1 MIPGSANPLLL
12 ASAAAAGGYQVQRS
26 LRFSSS
32 DSGFCSRTPA
42 VAGNRKTWTWAGWVK
57 RAYLGSNSK
66 ALFSA
71 SASGTDYV
79 DLRFESDELR
89 ADFEA
94 SGQTRSQITTTAVFR
109 DPSAWYHVV
118 FAIDST
124 QGTAADRVKIYING
138 INQATSNTIN
148 QNIDFAV
155 NNTVAH
161 NVGRRV
167 NGSDN
172 YLDGYLADIHFIDGQ
187 ALDPSS
193 FTEVSATT
201 GQLVPIAY
209 TGSYGTNGFQLKFAD
224 NSAAT
229 AATLGAD
236 TSGNGNNWTPNNF
249 SVVGGPA
256 NIITTPSSNA
266 PPTVDYLVVAGGGG
280 SGYTH
285 GGGAGGGGAG
295 GFRTANGFA
304 VTGGTRYTVV
314 VGNGGAPGTSDGTRG
329 ANGEDSSF
337 STIVSSGGG
346 GGGAWISQPS
356 GGSGGSGGGA
366 SYSGA
371 VGTGNSPSTSPSQGS
386 NGGLGDT
393 TSTTGE
399 GGGGGGGAGAVGGNA
414 QNTGNLGGTGGNG
427 SASSISGSS
436 VTYAGGGGGGAGA
449 NGSTASS
456 GGSGGGGNGGSASVA
471 AQAGTP
477 NTGGGGGGG
486 PSTYTYKIGGAGG
499 SGIVIIRYANT
510 YDDLTV
516 GGGLTYSY
524 ANTGGYKIYSFTA
537 SVTPAQSAGN
547 DSLVDTPTSISA
559 TDTGVGGEI
568 RGNYATL
575 NPLFLPDTHT
585 FTQGNLTAT
594 TSTGAHQAICATFA
608 ISSGKWYWEYVWDS
622 GPSGNL
628 TGIWRSNIYTIDT
641 YVGSQTGSY
650 SYYSAD
656 GNKYAAGSASS
667 YGASFTTGDVIGVA
681 FDADTGSLTFYKNGA
696 SQGVAYSSIPVGNGQ
711 SYYPAWSKD
720 TSGTNT
726 TTSTLN
732 FGQRAFAYPL
742 SGFQA
747 LCDTNLGA
755 PLVAKPNTL
764 MDVETLHRQWQS
776 TQTISGLGFSPG
788 FVVVKAT

>member
-1 MIPGSANPLLL
+1 MIPGSANSLLL
-12 ASAAAAGGYQVQRS
+12 ASASAAAAPVQIERS
-26 LRFSSS
+26 LRFNSS
-32 DSGFCSRTPA
+32 DSAYLSRVPST
-42 VAGNRKTWTWAGWVK
+42 AGNQKTWTWAGWVK
-57 RAYLGSNSK
+57 RAKLGAQFYLFGTTTDSFNNNFGQIWVSN
-66 ALFSA
+66 ADRILFSDY
-71 SASGTDYV
+71 SGGAERLGART
-79 DLRFESDELR
+79 
-89 ADFEA
+89 A
-94 SGQTRSQITTTAVFR
+94 AVFR
-109 DPSAWYHVV
+109 DPSAWFHLVV
-118 FAIDST
+118 TVDTT
-124 QGTAADRVKIYING
+124 QATAANRVKIY
-138 INQATSNTIN
+138 
-148 QNIDFAV
+148 
-155 NNTVAH
+155 
-161 NVGRRV
+161 V
-167 NGSDN
+167 NGVEQALDSSNFGSQNTDLFIN
-172 YLDGYLADIHFIDGQ
+172 TTNTHYISFTSSVVDGYLADIHFIDGQ
-187 ALDPSS
+187 ALTPSS

-516 GGGLTYSY
+516 ASSLTYTY

-547 DSLVDTPTSISA
+547 DSLVDTPTSYG
-559 TDTGVGGEI
+559 TDTGVGGEV
-568 RGNYATL
+568 RGNYCTL
-575 NPLFLPDTHT
+575 NPLSQASTATLAN
-585 FTQGNLTAT
+585 GNLDWS
-594 TSTGAHQAICATFA
+594 TSSSYALAAGTIAMPA
-608 ISSGKWYWEYVWDS
+608 SGKWYWEITPTTAPTS
-622 GPSGNL
+622 GIYNQY
-628 TGIWRSNIYTIDT
+628 TGVVEDGTKSTNYIEQFGVSNAYAPDGNIYFN
-641 YVGSQTGSY
+641 G
-650 SYYSAD
+650 
-656 GNKYAAGSASS
+656 GSAA
-667 YGASFTTGDVIGVA
+667 YGNTWVANDVIGVA
-681 FDADTGSLTFYKNGA
+681 VDLDNGAIYYSKNGTWQNSGVPTSGA
-696 SQGVAYSSIPVGNGQ
+696 SQTGAARTNLSGKVLFPAIATNG
-711 SYYPAWSKD
+711 
-720 TSGTNT
+720 TI
-726 TTSTLN
+726 TTSSVFN
-732 FGQRAFAYPL
+732 FGQRAV
-742 SGFQA
+742 
-747 LCDTNLGA
+747 C
-755 PLVAKPNTL
+755 
-764 MDVETLHRQWQS
+764 LHRPQRLQGTMRYQPPRPRS
-776 TQTISGLGFSPG
+776 RQ
-788 FVVVKAT
+788 A